1 MGLDEHAEGIAD
13 LIMQREPSL
22 GYDALVRWEDEAQ
35 EWFARTVQ
43 NYLDIHGLMI
53 VPKGEA

>member
-13 LIMQREPSL
+13 LIMTRTPGV

-43 NYLDIHGLMI
+43 AYLDKHKLMI
-53 VPKGEA
+53 VPRERT